1 MPVTSFVTL
10 RRLSPAVAEFA
21 TLNGIP
27 DLQIREFAMYQHI
40 LYSVDAP
47 VATITMNRPDNLNA
61 FTTRMLAEI
70 RHALAEAERDES
82 VVGIILTG
90 AGRGFCAG
98 MDMNALNNMSS
109 GSGGSA
115 DDLAPLAAEPGD
127 PDMGDDFQVTY
138 AYLLSIRKP
147 LLAAINGACAG
158 LGFCFALLCDMRF
171 VEKTAK
177 FTTAFSQ
184 RGLVAEH
191 GASWLLPRL
200 IGPGRALDLLWSA
213 RKFDGVEAREL
224 GLAERLCD
232 TGTSATEAANYI
244 KQLAA
249 SAAPTSL
256 MVMKQQVYR
265 HLNMPLGEAMRD
277 TNKLMAE
284 SLKRDDFR
292 EGVRSFM
299 ERRPPQFKPLQ
310 TAAQKAKR

>member
-1 MPVTSFVTL
+1 
-10 RRLSPAVAEFA
+10 
-21 TLNGIP
+21 
-27 DLQIREFAMYQHI
+27 MYQHI
-40 LYSVDAP
+40 LYSVEAP
-47 VATITMNRPDNLNA
+47 VATITMNRPDSLNA
-61 FTTRMLAEI
+61 FTNRMLAEI
-70 RHALAEAERDES
+70 RHALAEAERDER
-82 VVGIILTG
+82 VVGIVLTG

-98 MDMNALNNMSS
+98 MDMNALNDMSA
-109 GSGGSA
+109 GSA
-115 DDLAPLAAEPGD
+115 RGGDDLSALETQAGD
-127 PDMGDDFQVTY
+127 PDMGEDFQVTY
-138 AYLLSIRKP
+138 AYLLSICKP

-213 RKFDGVEAREL
+213 RKFDGVEAQQL

-232 TGTSATEAANYI
+232 TGTAAAEAAAYI
-244 KQLAA
+244 RMLAA
-249 SAAPTSL
+249 SAAPMSL

-265 HLNMPLGEAMRD
+265 HLNMPLGESMRD
-277 TNKLMAE
+277 TNTLMAE
-284 SLKRDDFR
+284 SLKRDDFK

-299 ERRPPQFKPLQ
+299 ERRPPKFKPLKVQ
-310 TAAQKAKR
+310 R

>member
-1 MPVTSFVTL
+1 
-10 RRLSPAVAEFA
+10 
-21 TLNGIP
+21 
-27 DLQIREFAMYQHI
+27 MYQHI
-40 LYSVDAP
+40 LYTVDAP
-47 VATITMNRPDNLNA
+47 VATVTMNRPDNLNA

-70 RHALAEAERDES
+70 RHALAEAECDEA

-98 MDMNALNNMSS
+98 MDMNALNDLSA
-109 GSGGSA
+109 GSGHDA
-115 DDLAPLAAEPGD
+115 DDLRPLQAHPGD
-127 PDMGDDFQVTY
+127 PAMGDDFQVTY

-147 LLAAINGACAG
+147 LIAAINGACAG

-191 GASWLLPRL
+191 GASWMLPRL

-224 GLAERLCD
+224 GLAERLCE
-232 TGTSATEAANYI
+232 TGTSATEAAQYLR
-244 KQLAA
+244 QLAA
-249 SAAPTSL
+249 SAAPMSL
-256 MVMKQQVYR
+256 MVMKQQVYK
-265 HLNMPLGEAMRD
+265 HLNMPLGDAMRD

-299 ERRPPQFKPLQ
+299 EKRPPKFKPLQ
-310 TAAQKAKR
+310 VKR